1 MKRPEAGGQ
10 PSASRPGRRG
20 VYRGFG
26 GVHAA
31 CLPACLPAGWDH
43 RVQEDRAC
51 GDSCPRSSPLADR
64 QAGLGQK
71 LYVLKL
77 FLNQKPQDST
87 DFVVV
92 V

>member
-1 MKRPEAGGQ
+1 MPPVHIFSRSRGARLRLPSLRPH
-10 PSASRPGRRG
+10 P
-20 VYRGFG
+20 
-26 GVHAA
+26 
-31 CLPACLPAGWDH
+31 PACGSDH
-43 RVQEDRAC
+43 GAEEDIAC

-77 FLNQKPQDST
+77 FLNQKPQDSA